1 MRRMKE
7 EGMATV
13 GTSTM
18 FFHEYTVDI
27 IFDALT
33 DAGCDAVEFW
43 LETPSFW
50 LKNLPV
56 PVIQEA
62 IITHPAI
69 KSVSVHAPVLDLNPC
84 SVNPD
89 VAEISTRWACRAV
102 TIADQINACAVT
114 IHPGRRTAK
123 RPVSFADKERLA
135 YYLSE
140 VKTCAASAEV
150 TVSLENMEHK
160 VNSLLPAPQD
170 FITLLKAEPWLSFTL
185 DTAHTFT
192 GGNGEATE
200 YIEHLHDRIAV
211 VHVSACIDG
220 RMHCRTKDNT
230 DVAHIL
236 TLLAEY
242 GYAGPLIL
250 EIEDLTFQPE
260 LSLRKKTE
268 LLSDETAWVRSFF
281 E

>member
-1 MRRMKE
+1 MRRGKE
-7 EGMATV
+7 ESMVTV
-13 GTSTM
+13 GASTM

-33 DAGCDAVEFW
+33 NAGCNAVEFW

-50 LKNLPV
+50 LKELPV
-56 PVIQEA
+56 PVLQEA
-62 IITHPAI
+62 INTHPAI
-69 KSVSVHAPVLDLNPC
+69 HSVSVHAPVLDLNPC

-89 VAEISTRWACRAV
+89 VADISTRWACRAV
-102 TIADQINACAVT
+102 AIAEQINACAVT

-123 RPVSFADKERLA
+123 RQVSFADKERLA
-135 YYLSE
+135 HYLSE
-140 VKTCAASAEV
+140 VKTCAASAGV

-170 FITLLKAEPWLSFTL
+170 FISLLKAEPWLSFTL

-192 GGNGEATE
+192 GGKQEATE
-200 YIEHLHDRIAV
+200 YIKHLHSRIAV

-220 RMHCRTKDNT
+220 KMHCRMKENA
-230 DVAHIL
+230 DVAHVL

-242 GYAGPLIL
+242 EYAGPLIL
-250 EIEDLTFQPE
+250 EIEDLTFQQE
-260 LSLRKKTE
+260 LSLREKTE
-268 LLSDETAWVRSFF
+268 ILSDETAWVRSFF